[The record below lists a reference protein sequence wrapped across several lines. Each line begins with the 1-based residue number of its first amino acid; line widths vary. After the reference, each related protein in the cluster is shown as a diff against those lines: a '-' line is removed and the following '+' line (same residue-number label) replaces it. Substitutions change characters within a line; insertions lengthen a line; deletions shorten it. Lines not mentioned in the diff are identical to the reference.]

1 MHDDLLQPT
10 LAHSRPLPRL
20 VSSRAQFFAAFFGG
34 GFAALGLAVVNSS
47 KLQRLTRDVPI
58 VVLLAAVYV
67 GFLYWLVSPAGAHLL
82 AQFQLSRSGVPVR
95 MAAVALFGTVYA
107 LHRLPLRAGA
117 LTGLDSASGWIA
129 AAAAG
134 AGIVL
139 DAGLVILFAASH

>member
-1 MHDDLLQPT
+1 MQT
-10 LAHSRPLPRL
+10 GNFRAAQTSMMALAMAG
-20 VSSRAQFFAAFFGG
+20 V
-34 GFAALGLAVVNSS
+34 LASF
-47 KLQRLTRDVPI
+47 T
-58 VVLLAAVYV
+58 
-67 GFLYWLVSPAGAHLL
+67 GPAGARLL

-129 AAAAG
+129 AAAG

-139 DAGLVILFAASH
+139 DAGLMILFAASH